1 MEQRGEPATQSRS
14 VQLTFGSS
22 EFDHAL
28 YADVARTARLREMGL
43 VESGFRLRA
52 DCFPDLVSNPED
64 LTHGFGGDAE
74 QVAFDP
80 DDGVLFGIYSW
91 SAEIKKGNRKALRLT
106 AKYVIIYN
114 NLKGQPEQYAR
125 LYLEKVG
132 KFASYPYF
140 RSLFA
145 IHTSAAGLAL
155 PPLPALAE
163 RMD

>member
-1 MEQRGEPATQSRS
+1 MDEGESKARA
-14 VQLTFGSS
+14 VQKKRLTFASK
-22 EFDHAL
+22 EFDHQL
-28 YADVARTARLREMGL
+28 YVEVARKARLREMGL
-43 VESGFRLRA
+43 VESSFKLRP
-52 DCFPDLVSNPED
+52 DCFPDLVSRPDE
-64 LTHGFGGDAE
+64 LSHGFGGDAE
-74 QVAFDP
+74 QLTFDP
-80 DDGVLFGIYSW
+80 DDGILFGVYSW
-91 SAEIKKGNRKALRLT
+91 NAEIKKGNKKALRL
-106 AKYVIIYN
+106 ACKYVIIYN
-114 NLKGQPEQYAR
+114 NLVDQPEEYAR